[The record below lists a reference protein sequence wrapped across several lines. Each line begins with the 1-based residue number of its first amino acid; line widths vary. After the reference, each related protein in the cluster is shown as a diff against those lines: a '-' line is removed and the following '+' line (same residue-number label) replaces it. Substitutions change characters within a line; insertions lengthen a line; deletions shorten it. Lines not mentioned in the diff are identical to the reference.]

1 MKKGPSAHFV
11 KGIRGTDEILQDGTP
26 QVAFIG
32 RSNVGKSSVIN
43 ALTGVKSLAKV
54 GKKPGKTTEINFF
67 LFRKKFYIVDLPG
80 YGYAQ
85 ATPKEREKL
94 KNLIVWYFSASDAR
108 PHKVAYSEAYS
119 EAKPRKVVLVLD
131 AVAGLTPFDEDMIG
145 ILRNEEH
152 PFVIVVNKI
161 DKLKQDE
168 LLKVVASI
176 KEKAGDVEILQCSVK
191 TGKGV
196 ETVSARLFGN
206 T

>member
-1 MKKGPSAHFV
+1 MKKGPTAHFV

-26 QVAFIG
+26 QIAFIG

-94 KNLIVWYFSASDAR
+94 KNLIVWYFSASDAK
-108 PHKVAYSEAYS
+108 PHT
-119 EAKPRKVVLVLD
+119 VVLVLD

-168 LLKVVASI
+168 LLKAVAGI
-176 KEKAGDVEILQCSVK
+176 KENAGDAEILQCSVK
-191 TGKGV
+191 TGRGV
-196 ETVSARLFGN
+196 EALSARLFGN
-206 T
+206 TR